1 MNETVAVVCPV
12 AVAETAVGAPGAVAA
27 TIETDAVPAPF
38 GLEAL
43 FTARIW
49 TG

>member
-1 MNETVAVVCPV
+1 M
-12 AVAETAVGAPGAVAA
+12 AVAETAVGAPGDVAA
-27 TIETDAVPAPF
+27 TTETDAVPSPF
-38 GLEAL
+38 GLDAL

>member
-1 MNETVAVVCPV
+1 M

-27 TIETDAVPAPF
+27 VTDTEAVPKPS
-38 GLEAL
+38 GEEAL

-49 TG
+49 ME